1 MDATYIIV
9 LSLAIIVFL
18 VIFLGLSTYVRSR
31 KEDRAIDQ
39 RLWMTVHRVAMR
51 HGIVIPEGM
60 SLDEA
65 GTYVEQMIDAA
76 GQE

>member
-1 MDATYIIV
+1 MIDKLEIIEIA
-9 LSLAIIVFL
+9 LLAFILNGVWL
-18 VIFLGLSTYVRSR
+18 RMRSR
-31 KEDRAIDQ
+31 EMQ
-39 RLWMTVHRVAMR
+39 RKTELKLWMTVHRVAMR

-76 GQE
+76 RKE